1 MTLDMAAMPVA
12 ARQHWLQCAIAPR
25 PIGLVSTVN
34 KNLQPNL
41 SPFSFFNLFSANPP
55 LAIFS
60 PARRI
65 RDNTVKHSFTNLYEV
80 PEVVINIVDYSMIHR
95 VNLASAEYAEGV
107 NEFIKCGL
115 TMEPASLVRPP
126 MVKESK
132 IKFECRVNELK
143 PLGKNG
149 GAGNL
154 VFCEILNMHIADTVI
169 LPDGT
174 VDQHKLEL
182 VGRLGKDWYCKTTA
196 ASLFQLAKPV
206 GLPAGTDKLPAV
218 LYNSPGFNRDQLA
231 QLANITAIPGGNIS
245 TNCNVHRKASRLLD
259 EGKLSQAWQLL
270 LENN

>member
-1 MTLDMAAMPVA
+1 MTLDISAMPVT
-12 ARQHWLQCAIAPR
+12 ARQYWLQCAIAPR
-25 PIGLVSTVN
+25 PIGLISTVN
-34 KNLQPNL
+34 KKLLPNL
-41 SPFSFFNLFSANPP
+41 APFSFFNLFSANPP

-65 RDNTVKHSFTNLYEV
+65 RDNTRKHSFTNLYEV
-80 PEVVINIVDYSMIHR
+80 PEAVINIVDYSMIHR
-95 VNLASAEYAEGV
+95 VNLASAEYAEDV
-107 NEFIKCGL
+107 NEFIKCGF
-115 TMEPASLVRPP
+115 TMEPATLVRPP

-154 VFCEILNMHIADTVI
+154 VFCEILNMHIDDTVI
-169 LPDGT
+169 SSNGM
-174 VDQHKLEL
+174 VDQHKLDL
-182 VGRLGKDWYCKTTA
+182 VGRLGTDWYCKTTT
-196 ASLFQLAKPV
+196 ASMFQLAKPA
-206 GLPAGTDKLPAV
+206 GLPVGTDKLPAV
-218 LYNSPGFNRDQLA
+218 LHDSAGFNSDQLA

-245 TNCNVHRKASRLLD
+245 ASLNIHRQASLLLD